1 MIKSNQNEKKIT
13 ALYCRLSQEDENKGD
28 SDSII
33 NQKSILTKY
42 AKDNGFENI
51 EVFVDDGY
59 SGVSFNRPDFQR
71 LLELMEQGR
80 VSTLITKDLSR
91 LGRNYIEVGNYTE
104 ILFPRWNVRYIAVND
119 NYDSL
124 YSESNEYAPLKNLF
138 NEWFAR
144 DTSKKIRAAIK
155 AKAERGERIGTVIPY
170 GYKRDPEIKGHL
182 LINPETAPVVKM
194 IFSLCAEGKGPRVI
208 ANALREK
215 KIPKPTM
222 YRFMTEGIYGTVTD
236 TEDMYGW
243 NDRTVAGILDNEI
256 YLGHTVNCRTTVV
269 SYKDK
274 RVIDRPESEQYRFE
288 HTHEAIVD
296 QTTWDIVRQVRQGK
310 RRRNSMGEVNK
321 YSGLL
326 YCADCGSKLYFVRG
340 RTMEPDAFNF
350 ICSRYR
356 KHMGEKQCTPH
367 SIREIALD
375 EIILEEIR
383 RVTSEARKH
392 TAEFVRFISQKSSSE
407 NRKELNAKLSEQGKL
422 TKRNEELNLLFK
434 RLYEDNVLGKVTNEQ
449 FRMLSDGYNAEQKTT
464 VERLEQLKVEIEQLK
479 STAVNVER
487 FVSLARRYTDIRE
500 LTPEILRTFIS
511 KIVIH
516 ERPSRKKSEGEQ
528 RIDIYF
534 THIGSMP
541 DSESEKVDHCRDK
554 AISARTAEFSDT
566 HQKPISSIRA

>member
-1 MIKSNQNEKKIT
+1 MMKSNQNEKKIT

-71 LLELMEQGR
+71 LLELMEQGK

-155 AKAERGERIGTVIPY
+155 AKAERGERVGTVIPY

-243 NDRTVAGILDNEI
+243 ADRTVAGILDNEI

-340 RTMEPDAFNF
+340 RTMKPDAFNF

-407 NRKELNAKLSEQGKL
+407 NRKELNAKLFEQGKL

-464 VERLEQLKVEIEQLK
+464 VERLEQLKAEIEQLK
-479 STAVNVER
+479 STAINVER
-487 FVSLARRYTDIRE
+487 FVALARKYTDIRE

-516 ERPSRKKSEGEQ
+516 ERPSRKKNDGEQ

-541 DSESEKVDHCRDK
+541 DSEPERADHCRDK
-554 AISARTAEFSDT
+554 DISARTAEFSDA
-566 HQKPISSIRA
+566 HQKPISTIRA

>member
-1 MIKSNQNEKKIT
+1 MKSNQNEKKIT

-155 AKAERGERIGTVIPY
+155 AKAERGERVGTVIPY

-208 ANALREK
+208 ANALRKK

-222 YRFMTEGIYGTVTD
+222 YRFMKEGIYGTVTD

-340 RTMEPDAFNF
+340 RTMKPDAFNF

-464 VERLEQLKVEIEQLK
+464 VERLEQLKAEIERLK
-479 STAVNVER
+479 STAINVER

-516 ERPSRKKSEGEQ
+516 ERPSRKKNEGEQ

-541 DSESEKVDHCRDK
+541 DSESERVDHCRDK
-554 AISARTAEFSDT
+554 AISAKTAEFPNA
-566 HQKPISSIRA
+566 HQKPFSTIRA